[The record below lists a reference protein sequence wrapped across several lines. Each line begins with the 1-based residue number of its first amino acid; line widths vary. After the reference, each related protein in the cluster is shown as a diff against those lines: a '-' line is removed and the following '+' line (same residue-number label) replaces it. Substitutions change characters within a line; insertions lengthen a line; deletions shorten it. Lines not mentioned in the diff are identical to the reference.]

1 MRRFQKVVILAIF
14 ALFAMIGSVQDAVAA
29 LQSKTLDYQ
38 VGAKNF
44 KGYLAW
50 DDAFPGKRP
59 GILVVHEFWGL
70 NDYAKSRA
78 DQLAKLGYVAFAGD
92 MFGDGKVAAHPDEAR
107 AMAKETTSN
116 VAEWVAR
123 AQAALDTLRRQ
134 PNVDPT
140 RLAAIGYCFGGATV
154 LQLAFSGADLKLSA
168 SFHGSLPV
176 PESATKVR
184 GELLIFHGGSDTFI
198 SAETIQKFRAK
209 LDEAKISY
217 RFIVYPGAVHAFT
230 VPGAEKRGIANV
242 AYNAEADQK
251 SWQELVASLSRVF
264 SSTK

>member
-1 MRRFQKVVILAIF
+1 MFRFQKILILLSF
-14 ALFAMIGSVQDAVAA
+14 ALLAVTGSVQHASAA
-29 LQSKTLDYQ
+29 LQSKTVDYQ

-50 DDAFPGKRP
+50 DDSFPGKRP

-92 MFGDGKVAAHPDEAR
+92 MFGDGKVAAHPDEAQ
-107 AMAKETTSN
+107 AMAKETNSN

-134 PNVDPT
+134 PNVDRA

-154 LQLAFSGADLKLSA
+154 LQLAFSGADLKLTA

-176 PESATKVR
+176 PESAAKVR
-184 GELLIFHGGSDTFI
+184 GEILVFHGGSDAFI

-209 LDEAKISY
+209 LDEAKVNY
-217 RFIVYPGAVHAFT
+217 RFIVYPGAVHSFT
-230 VPGAEKRGIANV
+230 VPGADKRGIANV

-251 SWQELVASLSRVF
+251 SWQELVAALNKAF
-264 SSTK
+264 ALTK